1 MRALGAAAA
10 LPLGGREG
18 GAWPGRVRR
27 VRGAAELWRSRAQ
40 FLSGKGV
47 ENCPQ
52 HYGNTQTKQSSTDT
66 HEELL
71 GRVTE
76 MKSSNHR
83 FSMAAAESDKDSGY
97 SDGSSECPS
106 AMEQTDSEDV
116 LNALCWNAE
125 DGPWQCPR
133 TTSSSF
139 PALSPMVVMK
149 NVLVKQVAV
158 LYPYSISILPTEP
171 KKHCV
176 RVGEFI
182 TAPVLDCTAIL

>member
-1 MRALGAAAA
+1 M
-10 LPLGGREG
+10 
-18 GAWPGRVRR
+18 
-27 VRGAAELWRSRAQ
+27 
-40 FLSGKGV
+40 
-47 ENCPQ
+47 
-52 HYGNTQTKQSSTDT
+52 
-66 HEELL
+66 
-71 GRVTE
+71 E
-76 MKSSNHR
+76 MKSFNHR

-116 LNALCWNAE
+116 LNTLCWNAE

-139 PALSPMVVMK
+139 PTLSPMVVMK

-158 LYPYSISILPTEP
+158 LYPYSISTLPTEP

-182 TAPVLDCTAIL
+182 TAPVLDCAAIL